1 MPASCAESYL
11 NRFKS
16 DFKLLEL
23 DKWILFVSIQLLI
36 KPEICFI
43 KFIWYVPTN
52 WTKVASLLNQT
63 VEETKPKKKS
73 FEVWCLFRIFKPLR
87 IRNRIRQVRS
97 NHICFH
103 SLWCFICHFNTI
115 LKRYFRYKYWNWEFS
130 VYVFDE
136 LYIWDIQISLPV
148 KQKLGNWVMDT
159 KWAITGNQDE

>member
-1 MPASCAESYL
+1 MPASCAASYL

-73 FEVWCLFRIFKPLR
+73 FEV
-87 IRNRIRQVRS
+87 
-97 NHICFH
+97 
-103 SLWCFICHFNTI
+103 
-115 LKRYFRYKYWNWEFS
+115 
-130 VYVFDE
+130 
-136 LYIWDIQISLPV
+136 
-148 KQKLGNWVMDT
+148 
-159 KWAITGNQDE
+159 